1 MVLSQVQKQWHCL
14 LKVWITVHIMLQCV
28 SFRALG
34 WISRSWICEAFWFE
48 FGRFAKL
55 HYCWHRLFEASYFPK
70 FGIPVNVLYFGV
82 TPDFLVHLSLLQEQS
97 QVGII
102 FRKTAQVSLKHF
114 LVHKSKLKGPL
125 YPVISTVWGNS
136 EVSLVY
142 RCWNLCSMKLDVI
155 SCFVILRSRLILMS
169 RGSLEPEPLSLQQ
182 LAREEINQALDG

>member
-1 MVLSQVQKQWHCL
+1 MWGEKRATQCIKSSLCHSVFNRHVTKLDELNNLFYGHATQEDGMVLSQVQKQWHCL

-136 EVSLVY
+136 
-142 RCWNLCSMKLDVI
+142 
-155 SCFVILRSRLILMS
+155 
-169 RGSLEPEPLSLQQ
+169 
-182 LAREEINQALDG
+182 